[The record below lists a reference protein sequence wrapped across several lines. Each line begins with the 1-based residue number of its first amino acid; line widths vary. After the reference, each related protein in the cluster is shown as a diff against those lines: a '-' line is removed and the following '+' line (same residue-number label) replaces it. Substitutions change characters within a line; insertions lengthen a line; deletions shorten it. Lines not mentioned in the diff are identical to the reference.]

1 MKNIWLFPLYPIVS
15 FGLDQVVRI
24 LRLSMARDFVIFPN
38 LVILALT
45 SLFFI
50 GISLLVYG
58 YLKRKNVG
66 LWFLLFLFIVGL
78 FAWFYPVL
86 PPQISFGLVS
96 YGFNSYTSLS
106 GALMVLMSGW
116 KIVLRFS
123 GREKDN

>member
-1 MKNIWLFPLYPIVS
+1 
-15 FGLDQVVRI
+15 
-24 LRLSMARDFVIFPN
+24 MARDFVIFPN

-50 GISLLVYG
+50 GISFLVYG
-58 YLKRKNVG
+58 YLNRKNVG

-78 FAWFYPVL
+78 FAWLYPVL

-106 GALMVLMSGW
+106 GALMILMSGW

-123 GREKDN
+123 NREKDN